1 MGIVKRAADLA
12 FTFRF
17 IRMLVLDWKSWDA
30 FKLGIIDE
38 EGKRN
43 RSVALDT
50 DEKKSAYTPFIRLA
64 ANTKRLLGK
73 IPGGSSK
80 LGSFAA
86 ALFLIKESH
95 NVSDT
100 QLKKILE
107 EFGIDPLDMLLERNE
122 WFVLS
127 DGMLTPG
134 IYKLSED
141 KVLNGTFD
149 DLVYA
154 KDQIRINEDCYP
166 VGDVFGIDIYEA
178 EHIRTRQKVYI
189 SINEIYK

>member
-43 RSVALDT
+43 RNVALDT

-95 NVSDT
+95 NISDN

-122 WFVLS
+122 WFVLN
-127 DGMLTPG
+127 DGMLAPG

>member
-17 IRMLVLDWKSWDA
+17 IRMLVMNWESWDA
-30 FKLGIIDE
+30 YKLGIINSD
-38 EGKRN
+38 GKRN
-43 RSVALDT
+43 KNVALDT

-64 ANTKRLLGK
+64 ANTKRLLSK

-86 ALFLIKESH
+86 ALFLIKE
-95 NVSDT
+95 NQNLSDN
-100 QLKKILE
+100 QLEKILE
-107 EFGIDPLDMLLERNE
+107 EFGIEPLDFIVEQSQ
-122 WFVLS
+122 WFVLNDKQLS
-127 DGMLTPG
+127 PG

-141 KVLNGTFD
+141 KVLNGTYD
-149 DLVYA
+149 DIVNS
-154 KDQIRINEDCYP
+154 KDQIRIYEDCYP

-178 EHIRTRQKVYI
+178 EHIRTRQKVYV